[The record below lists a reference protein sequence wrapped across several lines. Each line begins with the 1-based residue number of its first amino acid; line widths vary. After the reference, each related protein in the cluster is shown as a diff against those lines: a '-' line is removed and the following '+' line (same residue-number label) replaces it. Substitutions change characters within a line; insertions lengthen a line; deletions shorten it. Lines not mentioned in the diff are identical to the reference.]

1 MSLLTQPATND
12 DRYNVGSSTSLHYSP
27 TGSARKWHGPPD
39 PRRVRV
45 LYPGSAA
52 SRWLSL
58 AAERLGVLLALDKG
72 WDSYGAA
79 PVDEATA
86 GRVLSLLDA
95 IMSGMS
101 GEVAPPFIAPLS
113 DGGLQVEWATKQ
125 RDVGFIVKP
134 DDEPVGYI
142 SSDDIDDEWYV
153 SSPWEVSRL
162 AVAVRALENS
172 QT

>member
-1 MSLLTQPATND
+1 MSLLTRPATNV
-12 DRYNVGSSTSLHYSP
+12 DRNNVGSSTSLHYPP
-27 TGSARKWHGPPD
+27 TGSVWKWHGPPD

-52 SRWLSL
+52 SPWLSL
-58 AAERLGVLLALDKG
+58 AAERLSGLLALDKG

-86 GRVLSLLDA
+86 GLVLLLLDV
-95 IMSGMS
+95 IMS

-142 SSDDIDDEWYV
+142 SSDETDDEWYV
-153 SSPWEVSRL
+153 SSPSGVSRL